1 MKTRQELVE
10 GWLDKAERDFATAQ
24 QLLSQENVI
33 TENVCFHSQQAVE
46 KFLKAYLV
54 FLGVAFP
61 KTHEIGELI
70 TLCEQ
75 YDDEIEK
82 LKIDADTLTDYAVEI
97 RYPDVYYV
105 PTIEEAKESISIA
118 AKVKELILKR
128 IGK

>member
-1 MKTRQELVE
+1 MKTRDELVK
-10 GWLDKAERDFATAQ
+10 GWLDKAEKDFESAK

-70 TLCEQ
+70 TLCET

-82 LKIDADTLTDYAVEI
+82 LKIDADSLTDYAVEI

-105 PTIEEAKESISIA
+105 PTIDEAKESLSIA
-118 AKVKELILKR
+118 LKVKELILKR
-128 IGK
+128 IGL